1 MTYRRSTAA
10 VLCLGLFFAPL
21 VARAQSAPEA
31 AATSSRQAPDANAKK
46 EAARRFEHAIKLYE
60 DGDYALALAEF
71 ERVHEL
77 VPDYRVLY
85 NIGQVSMQ
93 LGRYAR
99 ALRTLR
105 EYVSRG
111 GQELPADR
119 RSAVMADLAS
129 LEARTATVN
138 LNVQPEGTEVSIDGT
153 VVGKSPLA
161 EPLVVDVGERRVQA
175 RATGYI
181 TVGQTLT
188 LAGGDWRQI
197 TLKLEPEPTPVA
209 QPDPQPSR
217 QAPVRAERDTV
228 ARPAQKKSGWL
239 WVGWSTT
246 GALAASSAVSAVLG
260 ASAASDLD
268 DLRDSRAT
276 RTDLDQAQSR
286 AESRLLVADIL
297 GVAAAVTGA
306 VTLYYQLSGPSSSE
320 RPRTATNVS
329 LGLLPSG
336 VALRL
341 EH

>member
-10 VLCLGLFFAPL
+10 ILCLGLFITPL
-21 VARAQSAPEA
+21 TARAQSAPEA
-31 AATSSRQAPDANAKK
+31 AAPSTRAAPDANAKK

-60 DGDYALALAEF
+60 DGDYVLALAEF

-119 RSAVMADLAS
+119 RSAAMTDLAW
-129 LEARTATVN
+129 LEARTATIK
-138 LNVQPEGTEVSIDGT
+138 LNVQPEGTEVSIDGAL
-153 VVGKSPLA
+153 VGKAPLA

-175 RATGYI
+175 RATGYV

-188 LAGGDWRQI
+188 LTGGDWRQI
-197 TLKLEPEPTPVA
+197 TLTLEPEPTVA
-209 QPDPQPSR
+209 QATPEPPRQPPSR
-217 QAPVRAERDTV
+217 AQRDTTL
-228 ARPAQKKSGWL
+228 PAQKKSGWL
-239 WVGWSTT
+239 WVGWGTT

-268 DLRDSRAT
+268 DLRGSRAT
-276 RTDLDQAQSR
+276 RAELDDATDR
-286 AESRLLVADIL
+286 AEARLLAADIL
-297 GVAAAVTGA
+297 GAAAVVTGA
-306 VTLYYQLSGPSSSE
+306 VTLYFQLSGPSSSE
-320 RPRTATNVS
+320 RPRSAASVS
-329 LGLLPSG
+329 LGVLPSG

>member
-10 VLCLGLFFAPL
+10 VLCLALFFTPL
-21 VARAQSAPEA
+21 LARAQSAPEA
-31 AATSSRQAPDANAKK
+31 AAPSSSDAPDAHAKQ

-60 DGDYALALAEF
+60 DGDYTLALAEF

-111 GQELPADR
+111 GAELPAER
-119 RSAVMADLAS
+119 RSAVQADLAS
-129 LEARTATVN
+129 LEARTATIK

-153 VVGKSPLA
+153 VVGKSPLV

-175 RATGYI
+175 RASGYV
-181 TVGQTLT
+181 TTSQTLT

-197 TLKLEPEPTPVA
+197 TLTLEPEPVAVA
-209 QPDPQPSR
+209 QPVPEPRR
-217 QAPVRAERDTV
+217 QRDTSPPP
-228 ARPAQKKSGWL
+228 PAPKKSGWL
-239 WVGWSTT
+239 WVGWGTT
-246 GALAASSAVSAVLG
+246 GALAAASAVSAVLG

-268 DLRDSRAT
+268 DLRDARAT
-276 RTDLDQAQSR
+276 RDDLDDAQNR
-286 AESRLLVADIL
+286 AETRLLAADIL

-306 VTLYYQLSGPSSSE
+306 TTLYFQLSGPSASE
-320 RPRTATNVS
+320 RPRTAANVS
-329 LGLLPSG
+329 VGLLPSG

>member
-1 MTYRRSTAA
+1 MTYRRSIVT
-10 VLCLGLFFAPL
+10 VLSLSLLFTPL
-21 VARAQSAPEA
+21 AARAQSAPEA
-31 AATSSRQAPDANAKK
+31 AEPSTRAAPDANAKK

-60 DGDYALALAEF
+60 DGDYVLALAEF

-111 GQELPADR
+111 GQELPPDR
-119 RSAVMADLAS
+119 RSAVMTDLAS
-129 LEARTATVN
+129 LEARTATIK
-138 LNVQPEGTEVSIDGT
+138 LNVQPEGTEVSIDGA
-153 VVGKSPLA
+153 VVGKAPLA
-161 EPLVVDVGERRVQA
+161 DPLVVDVGERRVQA
-175 RATGYI
+175 RAMGYV

-197 TLKLEPEPTPVA
+197 TLTLEPEPTAVA
-209 QPDPQPSR
+209 PTVPEPRSQPPFPAQ
-217 QAPVRAERDTV
+217 RDTT
-228 ARPAQKKSGWL
+228 APPAQKKSGWL
-239 WVGWSTT
+239 WVGWGTT

-276 RTDLDQAQSR
+276 RAQLDDATDR
-286 AESRLLVADIL
+286 AETRLLAADIL

-306 VTLYYQLSGPSSSE
+306 VTLYFHLSGPSSSE
-320 RPRTATNVS
+320 RPRSAASVS
-329 LGLLPSG
+329 LGVLSSG